1 MNTRAHVGANNPGA
15 SFSYYHN
22 PFQYDNHVEVLKQK
36 LQLLKSEFEK
46 IKDDLS
52 RKEDKYA
59 LSWLNSCPGSEYDEY
74 FIV

>member
-1 MNTRAHVGANNPGA
+1 MSELTTLVRHFHTIIP
-15 SFSYYHN
+15 
-22 PFQYDNHVEVLKQK
+22 PQYDNHVEVLKQK
-36 LQLLKSEFEK
+36 LQLLKIEFEK
-46 IKDDLS
+46 IKDDLF

>member
-1 MNTRAHVGANNPGA
+1 MNTRAHVGANNSGA
-15 SFSYYHN
+15 SFSYYYP

-36 LQLLKSEFEK
+36 LQLLKIEFEK
-46 IKDDLS
+46 IKDDLF

>member
-1 MNTRAHVGANNPGA
+1 MSELTTLVRHFHTTIP
-15 SFSYYHN
+15 
-22 PFQYDNHVEVLKQK
+22 PQYDNHVEVLKQK

-59 LSWLNSCPGSEYDEY
+59 LSWLNPCPGSEYDEY

>member
-1 MNTRAHVGANNPGA
+1 M
-15 SFSYYHN
+15 
-22 PFQYDNHVEVLKQK
+22 EVLKQK
-36 LQLLKSEFEK
+36 LQLLKIEFEK

-59 LSWLNSCPGSEYDEY
+59 LSWLNPCPGSEYDEY

>member
-1 MNTRAHVGANNPGA
+1 MSELTTLVRHFHTTIP
-15 SFSYYHN
+15 
-22 PFQYDNHVEVLKQK
+22 PQYDNHVEVLKQK

-59 LSWLNSCPGSEYDEY
+59 LSNSCPGSEYDEY
-74 FIV
+74 FHV